1 MMHSKLNSYS
11 ALSRCFSITAL
22 IILLSCGCNVRH
34 YEESGDYV
42 LEKGGD
48 LLWYNQP
55 SGFFYEGKE
64 KRTYL
69 TWMDDERNV
78 EVCYYD
84 ENKQQLSEVKK
95 IKEWSYLDD
104 HGQPVL
110 QVMQN
115 GKYKGHILVFLNLHN
130 SPLSF
135 IRSQEAENIE
145 AFSEEKIIDSG
156 AVTYPSIVEDKAGR
170 LMVFYKK
177 NVFEQGEIRTRAL
190 FYRSSDDGG
199 DTWSS
204 EKELLNFG
212 KNTWIYSIAPAIKND
227 TIHVAFSI
235 KDSLSTKVKDVFYV
249 RSSDWGNSWETEKAQ
264 QLLLPI
270 GHLPGKIY
278 ETPANSETRVWDLKT
293 DLYGRP
299 VIAFYKYN
307 TENGVAYTAV
317 YRGDVWNITRVSES
331 ENVYYPAG
339 IAIDEKNPATVYTA
353 ENNGGGVT
361 IAERL
366 YDTSKKG
373 YEFVKYI
380 SLNKTRDQVRPQL
393 VKNYSNLKLLWV
405 DVLEYKHYQ
414 NFKTNIKA
422 YFINKPKSN

>member
-1 MMHSKLNSYS
+1 MINSWLNYYS
-11 ALSRCFSITAL
+11 AFFRVFAAAAFVFLFGS
-22 IILLSCGCNVRH
+22 GCDVQH

-42 LEKGGD
+42 LERGGN
-48 LLWYNQP
+48 LLWYHQP
-55 SGFFYEGKE
+55 SGFFYEGSE

-84 ENKQQLSEVKK
+84 ENKQQLSKVKK

-145 AFSEEKIIDSG
+145 AFSEEKVIDSG

-170 LMVFYKK
+170 LMVFYNR

-190 FYRSSDDGG
+190 FYRRSNDGG

-212 KNTWIYSIAPAIKND
+212 KNTWVYSIAPAIKND

-249 RSSDWGNSWETEKAQ
+249 RSCDWGNSWETEKAQ

-270 GHLPGKIY
+270 GHLLGKIY
-278 ETPANSETRVWDLKT
+278 ETPANGETRVSDLKI

-307 TENGVAYTAV
+307 TEIGVAYTAM

-331 ENVYYPAG
+331 ENVYYPQ
-339 IAIDEKNPATVYTA
+339 VLLLM
-353 ENNGGGVT
+353 
-361 IAERL
+361 R
-366 YDTSKKG
+366 
-373 YEFVKYI
+373 
-380 SLNKTRDQVRPQL
+380 KTRQQYTPR
-393 VKNYSNLKLLWV
+393 KITG
-405 DVLEYKHYQ
+405 ER
-414 NFKTNIKA
+414 
-422 YFINKPKSN
+422 